1 MPDPMNAPDPIDAI
15 DDPLLDDLV
24 KGFPG
29 GHAPVRL
36 GDVGKQGR
44 NLLREDL
51 PLPLAV
57 LKRDVLDANG
67 RWTAR
72 FLKAA
77 RQQIDRRR
85 THKPGLTAPLEPPL
99 PEAGAVDPD

>member
-15 DDPLLDDLV
+15 DDLLLDDLV

-57 LKRDVLDANG
+57 LKRDVLGANG
-67 RWTAR
+67 RWMAR

-77 RQQIDRRR
+77 RQQIDRR
-85 THKPGLTAPLEPPL
+85 
-99 PEAGAVDPD
+99 